1 MWEDF
6 AAVRNGFLNWCMDA
20 AEEHLGKRKLPEGLK
35 KWQDMP
41 DAKLGQLLVDKLQS
55 RQAHLRNEY
64 GQKLVVELMIAG
76 AAIEQ
81 PELCA
86 LCIALNEQPT
96 DRGAFC
102 EYLDVLLQLAKR
114 ALEGE
119 VLEPNS
125 EVLDLDA
132 EVRDASL

>member
-35 KWQDMP
+35 KWQEMS
-41 DAKLGQLLVDKLQS
+41 DAKLAQLLVDKLQS

-64 GQKLVVELMIAG
+64 GQKLVIELMIAG

-86 LCIALNEQPT
+86 LCIALNEQPS
-96 DRGAFC
+96 DRAAFC
-102 EYLDVLLQLAKR
+102 EYLDVLLQLAKP
-114 ALEGE
+114 ALEG
-119 VLEPNS
+119 

>member
-1 MWEDF
+1 MWDDF

-20 AEEHLGKRKLPEGLK
+20 AEEHLGERKLPEGLK

-64 GQKLVVELMIAG
+64 GQKMILELMVAG
-76 AAIEQ
+76 AAVEQ

-86 LCIALNEQPT
+86 LCISLGQNPEE
-96 DRGAFC
+96 RSAFC
-102 EYLDVLLQLAKR
+102 EYLDVLLQLAKP
-114 ALEGE
+114 ALEGD
-119 VLEPNS
+119 
-125 EVLDLDA
+125 VLDLDA
-132 EVRDASL
+132 EVRDATPGQK